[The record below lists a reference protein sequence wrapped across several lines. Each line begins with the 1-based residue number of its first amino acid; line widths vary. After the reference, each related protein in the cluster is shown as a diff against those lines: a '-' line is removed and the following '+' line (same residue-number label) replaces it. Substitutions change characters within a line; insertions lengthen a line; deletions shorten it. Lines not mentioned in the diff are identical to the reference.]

1 MQGAVK
7 SGSVNSPM
15 MTAQEELGKLRP
27 ELRYLRIRVQ
37 QLERVHILQ
46 KSKADKLEELLK
58 ERDRL
63 IAELEKQR
71 DFLTEDI
78 EEMKRQRDVY
88 RGMVYKPGKKKKSPS
103 NSSEKKK
110 KTMGA
115 PKGHKGY
122 GKKKP
127 ENIDQQIHA
136 QLTQCPGCHTELEG
150 TKATVSH
157 TITDLPHWA
166 LMRPI
171 VTQYHIERQWCQKCK
186 KEVHATP
193 KGVIPGSRFGS
204 NLLTMV
210 LVWKY
215 RFRDP
220 LNKIV
225 EKLYAFYGLGLS
237 EGTLVGMM
245 QRAKEWLGDDYEK
258 LIVEI
263 RGASV
268 KHADETGWRING
280 ENAWAWVFLSKQSVY
295 YTIEE
300 TRGKGVPEEKL
311 KGATGVLIRDDYGGY
326 TKLPILQQSCWAHLL
341 RKSHE
346 AIEQESV
353 SEEMQG
359 LHKKLKTMYVL
370 LMEDLAQ
377 PFDKQAR
384 KTWHQE
390 YLTDIHK
397 IINTIY
403 TAKDARK
410 IQTRIRHQEKNLIT
424 ALLYPD
430 VVLTNND
437 AERAI
442 RPLVITRKISGGS
455 RSTNGA
461 KTHAVNM
468 SIIETINKR
477 HQPLLSTL
485 QSLLLTAAVKN

>member
-1 MQGAVK
+1 
-7 SGSVNSPM
+7 M
-15 MTAQEELGKLRP
+15 MTAQEELSKLRP

-37 QLERVHILQ
+37 QLERVHMTQ
-46 KSKADKLEELLK
+46 KSKADKLEELLR

-63 IAELEKQR
+63 IGELEKQR
-71 DFLTEDI
+71 DLLTEDI

-88 RGMVYKPGKKKKSPS
+88 RGMVYKPGKKKKSDNDTS
-103 NSSEKKK
+103 KKK
-110 KTMGA
+110 KKVIGA
-115 PKGHKGY
+115 PIGHTGY
-122 GKKKP
+122 GKRKP
-127 ENIDQQIHA
+127 DKIDHEVHA
-136 QLTQCPGCHTELEG
+136 KLTHCPCCHTKLVG
-150 TKATVSH
+150 SNAIVSH
-157 TITDLPHWA
+157 TITDLPHWV
-166 LMRPI
+166 LMQPI
-171 VTQYHIERQWCQKCK
+171 VTQYQIERQWCKQCK

-215 RFRDP
+215 RFREP

-225 EKLYAFYGLGLS
+225 EKLRIFYGLSLS
-237 EGTLVGMM
+237 EAALVGML
-245 QRAKEWLGDDYEK
+245 QRAKEWLGDDYDK
-258 LIVEI
+258 LIIEI

-280 ENAWAWVFLSKQSVY
+280 ENGWAWVFLSKQSVY

-300 TRGKGVPEEKL
+300 TRGKGIPEEKL
-311 KGATGVLIRDDYGGY
+311 KGATGVLIQDDYGGY
-326 TKLPILQQSCWAHLL
+326 TKLPMIQQSCWAHLL

-346 AIEQESV
+346 AVEQVSV
-353 SEEMQG
+353 SEEMRQ
-359 LHKKLKTMYVL
+359 LHKKLKILYAL
-370 LMEDLAQ
+370 LIEDLAK
-377 PFDKQAR
+377 PFCQKDR
-384 KTWHQE
+384 ETWYQE
-390 YLTDIHK
+390 YLVDIRN
-397 IINTIY
+397 IIATTY
-403 TAKDARK
+403 QSKDAKK
-410 IQTRIRHQEKNLIT
+410 IQTRIRHQEKNLIS

-437 AERAI
+437 AERAV

-455 RSTNGA
+455 RTTKGA

-485 QSLLLTAAVKN
+485 QNMIISAAGKN

>member
-1 MQGAVK
+1 M
-7 SGSVNSPM
+7 S
-15 MTAQEELGKLRP
+15 AQEELGKLRP

-37 QLERVHILQ
+37 QLERVHVLQ
-46 KSKADKLEELLK
+46 KNKADKLEELLK

-71 DFLTEDI
+71 DFLSEDI

-88 RGMVYKPGKKKKSPS
+88 RGMVYKPGKKKSS
-103 NSSEKKK
+103 SDSSEKKK

-127 ENIDQQIHA
+127 ENIDHEVRA
-136 QLTQCPGCHTELEG
+136 TLTHCPCCHTELEDA
-150 TKATVSH
+150 KATVNH
-157 TITDLPHWA
+157 TITDLPHWV
-166 LMRPI
+166 LMQPI

-204 NLLTMV
+204 NLITMV

-215 RFRDP
+215 RFREP

-225 EKLYAFYGLGLS
+225 EKLNAFYGLSLS
-237 EGTLVGMM
+237 EGALVGML

-258 LIVEI
+258 LIIEI
-263 RGASV
+263 RGAPI
-268 KHADETGWRING
+268 KHADETGWRISG
-280 ENAWAWVFLSKQSVY
+280 ENGWAWVFLSKQSVY

-300 TRGKGVPEEKL
+300 TRGKGIPEEKL

-326 TKLPILQQSCWAHLL
+326 TKLPIIQQSCWAHLL

-346 AIEQESV
+346 GVEGDNPSDEIRQ
-353 SEEMQG
+353 
-359 LHKKLKTMYVL
+359 LHKKLKTLYTL
-370 LMEDLAQ
+370 LLEDLLK
-377 PFDKQAR
+377 PFCQKDR
-384 KTWHQE
+384 ETWYQE
-390 YLTDIHK
+390 YLVDIRK
-397 IINTIY
+397 IIDTTY
-403 TAKDARK
+403 QSKDAKK

-477 HQPLLSTL
+477 QQPLLSTL
-485 QSLLLTAAVKN
+485 QSMLLNGCC

>member
-1 MQGAVK
+1 
-7 SGSVNSPM
+7 M

-46 KSKADKLEELLK
+46 KSKADKLEDLLK

-63 IAELEKQR
+63 IGELEHQR
-71 DFLTEDI
+71 DLLTEDI

-88 RGMVYKPGKKKKSPS
+88 RGMVYKPGKKKKSHS
-103 NSSEKKK
+103 DSSKKK
-110 KTMGA
+110 KTIGA
-115 PKGHKGY
+115 PKGHRGY

-127 ENIDQQIHA
+127 EKIDQHIHA
-136 QLTQCPGCHTELEG
+136 RLTHCSGCHTELKN
-150 TKATVSH
+150 TTATTDHIV
-157 TITDLPHWA
+157 TDLPYWTV
-166 LMRPI
+166 MQPI
-171 VTQYHIERQWCQKCK
+171 VTQYQIERQWCQTCK

-225 EKLYAFYGLGLS
+225 EKLNTFYGLYLS
-237 EGTLVGMM
+237 EGTIVGML
-245 QRAKEWLGDDYEK
+245 QRAKEWLGADYDK
-258 LIVEI
+258 LIIEI
-263 RGASV
+263 RSASV

-280 ENAWAWVFLSKQSVY
+280 ENGWAWVFLSKQSVY

-300 TRGKGVPEEKL
+300 TRGKGIPEEKL

-326 TKLPILQQSCWAHLL
+326 AKLPILQQSCWAHLL

-346 AIEQESV
+346 AIEQERV
-353 SEEMQG
+353 SEEMQE

-370 LMEDLAQ
+370 LMEDVSQ
-377 PFDKQAR
+377 PFDQHER
-384 KTWHQE
+384 ETWYQE
-390 YLTDIHK
+390 YLTDIQK
-397 IINTIY
+397 IIHTTY
-403 TAKDARK
+403 TAKDAQK

-424 ALLYPD
+424 ALLYPN
-430 VVLTNND
+430 VGLTNND

-455 RSTNGA
+455 RSMNGA

-477 HQPLLSTL
+477 HQPLLPTL
-485 QSLLLTAAVKN
+485 HSMLLNATGKN

>member
-1 MQGAVK
+1 M
-7 SGSVNSPM
+7 S
-15 MTAQEELGKLRP
+15 AQEELGKLRP

-37 QLERVHILQ
+37 QLEKVHLLQ
-46 KSKADKLEELLK
+46 KSKADRLEELLR
-58 ERDRL
+58 ERDKL
-63 IAELEKQR
+63 IVELEKQR

-88 RGMVYKPGKKKKSPS
+88 RGMVYKPGKKKKSS
-103 NSSEKKK
+103 SDSSEKKK

-127 ENIDQQIHA
+127 EKIDQYVHA
-136 QLTQCPGCHTELEG
+136 QLTQCPDCHTALNN
-150 TKATVSH
+150 TTASTNHTV
-157 TITDLPHWA
+157 TDLPHWI
-166 LMRPI
+166 LMQPI
-171 VTQYHIERQWCQKCK
+171 VTEYDIERQWCPKCK
-186 KEVHATP
+186 KEVRATP

-204 NLLTMV
+204 NLVTMV

-225 EKLYAFYGLGLS
+225 EKLQTFYGLLLS
-237 EGTLVGMM
+237 EATLVGIL

-258 LIVEI
+258 LIIEI
-263 RGASV
+263 RGAPV

-280 ENAWAWVFLSKQSVY
+280 ENGWAWVFLSKQSVY

-300 TRGKGVPEEKL
+300 TRGKGIPEKKL
-311 KGATGVLIRDDYGGY
+311 KGATGVLVRDDYRGY

-346 AIEQESV
+346 ATEQLSV
-353 SEEMQG
+353 SEEMQE

-370 LMEDLAQ
+370 LMEDISQ
-377 PFDKQAR
+377 PFDQHDR
-384 KTWHQE
+384 ETWYQE

-397 IINTIY
+397 IINTTY

-410 IQTRIRHQEKNLIT
+410 IQTRIRHQEKNLLT

-430 VVLTNND
+430 VVLTNNN

-455 RSTNGA
+455 RSANGA
-461 KTHAVNM
+461 KTHAINM

-485 QSLLLTAAVKN
+485 QAMLLTAVVKN

>member
-1 MQGAVK
+1 MM
-7 SGSVNSPM
+7 SV
-15 MTAQEELGKLRP
+15 QEELGKLRP

-37 QLERVHILQ
+37 QLEKAHLVQ
-46 KSKADKLEELLK
+46 KNKADELEDLLR
-58 ERDRL
+58 ERDKL

-71 DFLTEDI
+71 DYLTEDI

-88 RGMVYKPGKKKKSPS
+88 RGMVYKPGKKDKSHPD
-103 NSSEKKK
+103 SSEKKK
-110 KTMGA
+110 KIMGA
-115 PKGHKGY
+115 PKGHKGF

-136 QLTQCPGCHTELEG
+136 QLTHCPSCHTELAG
-150 TKATVSH
+150 TAATISH
-157 TITDLPHWA
+157 TITDLPHWV
-166 LMRPI
+166 LQKPI
-171 VTQYHIERQWCQKCK
+171 VTEYTIERQWCKTCK

-204 NLLTMV
+204 NLVTMV

-225 EKLYAFYGLGLS
+225 ERLAVFYGLSLS
-237 EGTLVGMM
+237 EAAVVGIM

-258 LIVEI
+258 LIIEI
-263 RGASV
+263 RGAEV
-268 KHADETGWRING
+268 KHADETGWRIKGNNG
-280 ENAWAWVFLSKQSVY
+280 WAWVFLSKQSVY

-300 TRGKGVPEEKL
+300 TRGKGIPEEKL
-311 KGATGVLIRDDYGGY
+311 QGATGVLIRDDYGGY
-326 TKLPILQQSCWAHLL
+326 TKLPIRQQSCWAHLL

-346 AIEQESV
+346 AVEQERV
-353 SEEMQG
+353 SEEMQE
-359 LHKKLKTMYVL
+359 LHKKLKTMYL
-370 LMEDLAQ
+370 LLTEDLSQ
-377 PFDKQAR
+377 PFDQQER
-384 KTWHQE
+384 KTWHRE

-397 IINTIY
+397 IIHTSY
-403 TAKDARK
+403 QAKDAQK
-410 IQTRIRHQEKNLIT
+410 IQTRIKNQRTNLIT
-424 ALLYPD
+424 ALLYQN
-430 VVLTNND
+430 VSLTNND

-455 RSTNGA
+455 RSTLGA

-477 HQPLLSTL
+477 KQPLLSTL
-485 QSLLLTAAVKN
+485 NQMLLSASVKN

>member
-1 MQGAVK
+1 
-7 SGSVNSPM
+7 
-15 MTAQEELGKLRP
+15 MTVQEELGRLRP

-37 QLERVHILQ
+37 QLERVHVLQ
-46 KSKADKLEELLK
+46 KNKADKLSELLK
-58 ERDRL
+58 ERDEL
-63 IAELEKQR
+63 IVELEKQR

-88 RGMVYKPGKKKKSPS
+88 RGMVYKPGKKKKSDTATS
-103 NSSEKKK
+103 KKEKK
-110 KTMGA
+110 TLGA

-127 ENIDQQIHA
+127 EEVDQFVHA
-136 QLTQCPGCHTELEG
+136 TLTHCPDCHTELEN
-150 TKATVSH
+150 TAATTNH

-166 LMRPI
+166 FMQPM
-171 VTQYHIERQWCQKCK
+171 VTEYQIERQWCKTCN

-193 KGVIPGSRFGS
+193 KGVISGSRFGS
-204 NLLTMV
+204 NLVTMV

-225 EKLYAFYGLGLS
+225 EKLNTFYGLSLS
-237 EGTLVGMM
+237 EGTLVGML
-245 QRAKEWLGDDYEK
+245 QRAKEWLGDDYDK
-258 LIVEI
+258 LIIEI

-268 KHADETGWRING
+268 KHADETGWRVNG
-280 ENAWAWVFLSKQSVY
+280 ENFWAWVFLSKQSVY

-300 TRGKGVPEEKL
+300 TRGKGIPQEKL

-326 TKLPILQQSCWAHLL
+326 TKLPIRQQSCWAHLL

-346 AIEQESV
+346 AVEQESV
-353 SEEMQG
+353 SEEMRE

-370 LMEDLAQ
+370 LVEDIAK
-377 PFDKQAR
+377 PFHKRQR
-384 KTWHQE
+384 EEWYQE
-390 YLTDIHK
+390 YLVDIHK
-397 IINTIY
+397 IINTTY
-403 TAKDARK
+403 ATKDARK
-410 IQTRIRHQEKNLIT
+410 IQTRIKHQEKNLIT
-424 ALLYPD
+424 ALLYPN
-430 VVLTNND
+430 VSLTNND

-455 RSTNGA
+455 RSTTGA
-461 KTHAVNM
+461 ITHAVNM

-477 HQPLLSTL
+477 KQPLLSTL
-485 QSLLLTAAVKN
+485 QSMLLTAAVKN